1 MATDNE
7 WLRLLY
13 LKFSGAAVP
22 VAPANSGV
30 NAPFTAPNQGIVYSV
45 VGRSR
50 VSIGIAVTNINTNVG
65 IGLRCSLAPGG
76 TWYPLSVDGSA
87 VLTLTANGNYLY
99 TWEGTAEQIE
109 VKFESESGG
118 TNAQVD
124 VLIRAQ

>member
-45 VGRSR
+45 AGRSR
-50 VSIGIAVTNINTNVG
+50 VSIGITINTNVG
-65 IGLRCSLAPGG
+65 VGLRCSLVPGG
-76 TWYPLSVDGSA
+76 VFYPLSADGNA

-118 TNAQVD
+118 TSAQVD
-124 VLIRAQ
+124 ILIRAQ